1 MKKNILGLLLIICC
15 MGLFTS
21 CSDDDNNGI
30 DAGQMHV
37 SAVLPASITA
47 GGQRTLSGTNCVASS
62 NFGQKAKFHN
72 RLIVMK

>member
-1 MKKNILGLLLIICC
+1 MKKNILGLLLICC

-47 GGQRTLSGTNCVASS
+47 GGAEDIVGHKLRCTS